1 MKRQLMTLVCLLVS
15 IVLTAATLTKDE
27 ARQKALLFLNER
39 GANVAA
45 ARGMQQVKLQ
55 LKDGV
60 VTDQLYVFNVG
71 QKEGFV
77 IVSGDD
83 CTGDVVLGY
92 ADKGEI
98 AAENMPVNLKAWLQ
112 GYADQIQW
120 MQKHGVTNDVA
131 ASRAMKASA
140 ARKPVSPLL
149 ATEWNQYAPY
159 NNNCPQRADWNGSA
173 YELTRTVTG
182 CVATAASQ
190 VMYFQANKYGLTS
203 TTLKKE
209 VPAYNLETCVIWDSE
224 NSAVTNTVAAKPVT
238 TIDWSTMTDSYPSTD
253 EANAAVAKLM
263 EYVGAGVE
271 TQYDIASKGGSGASS
286 WAVPDMLVGYFGY
299 DPDIKIVSRD
309 YMVYN
314 DWLDVIYKELTT
326 NGPVFISAQSLGGG
340 HAFVLDG
347 YSEADYFHVNW
358 GWGGMSNGFYKMSVL
373 NTAEQGAGGSASDD
387 GYNFD
392 QSVIVNV
399 SAVDDG
405 ISQTDDIRLTVT
417 KFESPTLSYVKYSST
432 DFGTINE
439 GTLYLGVGVD
449 YAYGNASGL
458 TAGFD
463 YGFALY
469 QGSTLLKVMNSGTKE
484 NYINGASS
492 WGTNYL
498 TFGKDLADGE
508 YKLVMVS
515 RKAGTG
521 TWLPCE
527 LSDKIYIKA
536 TVIGNNLTLENVG
549 TNLQPVLSATLEKS
563 GTAEVGQKLT
573 MIAKISNSG
582 NERFT
587 GRVTLYGKE
596 PGASDY
602 SALSARTVDVEEG
615 ATDTPVEFFFT
626 PDVAGDWSMLV
637 KSEDM
642 DGDDEEDALSSPVT
656 VTVAAAEAGTT
667 GTLTTT
673 ISGYGYDYDLVIEN
687 NVGVSYRYGF
697 YGSKLQGHIKLTNTS
712 ATDDHTSGVAVMIW
726 QYNGS
731 NYSYVTR
738 KIYATDIAR
747 NNGTQT
753 IDFEFDGLTVG
764 TSYLL
769 TFNYADASYTQFAQ
783 SNSFSNQYGV
793 TTYAADGT
801 ETMVAP
807 TATVTVPADAV
818 ALDISHIDGVTT
830 VTPNSNP
837 NTLYI
842 VGSSVPAGL
851 EGKNVVKDGVA
862 ETLTLTDG
870 YGFYSPVDFTAT
882 AATYTRTFTTGAN
895 GTDGWSTIVL
905 PFDVDAVKQ
914 GSNVIDWFHSG
925 SDTGKNFW
933 LKTFSSEDGSTVY
946 FDYADKL
953 EANTPYIIAVPGDK
967 WGAAWNLTGK
977 AITFEGSNVDVTT
990 GSSAI
995 SANNYKFVG
1004 TLGGE
1009 SVTDSYV
1016 LNASGNAFAKTT
1028 ATVEPFRAYFKSIKM
1043 AVGAVNQLS
1052 IGSEGGETT
1061 GIDSA
1066 SLMNDEIEDG
1076 GVYNL
1081 KGQRVAN
1088 PTKGLYIKSGKKVI
1102 IK

>member
-1 MKRQLMTLVCLLVS
+1 MK
-15 IVLTAATLTKDE
+15 
-27 ARQKALLFLNER
+27 
-39 GANVAA
+39 
-45 ARGMQQVKLQ
+45 
-55 LKDGV
+55 
-60 VTDQLYVFNVG
+60 
-71 QKEGFV
+71 
-77 IVSGDD
+77 
-83 CTGDVVLGY
+83 
-92 ADKGEI
+92 
-98 AAENMPVNLKAWLQ
+98 
-112 GYADQIQW
+112 
-120 MQKHGVTNDVA
+120 
-131 ASRAMKASA
+131 
-140 ARKPVSPLL
+140 
-149 ATEWNQYAPY
+149 
-159 NNNCPQRADWNGSA
+159 
-173 YELTRTVTG
+173 
-182 CVATAASQ
+182 
-190 VMYFQANKYGLTS
+190 
-203 TTLKKE
+203 
-209 VPAYNLETCVIWDSE
+209 
-224 NSAVTNTVAAKPVT
+224 
-238 TIDWSTMTDSYPSTD
+238 
-253 EANAAVAKLM
+253 
-263 EYVGAGVE
+263 
-271 TQYDIASKGGSGASS
+271 
-286 WAVPDMLVGYFGY
+286 
-299 DPDIKIVSRD
+299 
-309 YMVYN
+309 
-314 DWLDVIYKELTT
+314 
-326 NGPVFISAQSLGGG
+326 
-340 HAFVLDG
+340 
-347 YSEADYFHVNW
+347 
-358 GWGGMSNGFYKMSVL
+358 
-373 NTAEQGAGGSASDD
+373 
-387 GYNFD
+387 
-392 QSVIVNV
+392 
-399 SAVDDG
+399 
-405 ISQTDDIRLTVT
+405 
-417 KFESPTLSYVKYSST
+417 
-432 DFGTINE
+432 
-439 GTLYLGVGVD
+439 
-449 YAYGNASGL
+449 
-458 TAGFD
+458 
-463 YGFALY
+463 
-469 QGSTLLKVMNSGTKE
+469 SGTKE
-484 NYINGASS
+484 NYSNGASS

-536 TVIGNNLTLENVG
+536 TVSGNDLTLENVG

-642 DGDDEEDALSSPVT
+642 NGDDEEDALSSPVT

-673 ISGYGYDYDLVIEN
+673 ISGYGDDYDYDLVIEN

-731 NYSYVTR
+731 NYSYVTH

-747 NNGTQT
+747 DNGTQT

-769 TFNYADASYTQFAQ
+769 TFNYADASYTQFAL
-783 SNSFSNQYGV
+783 SCSFSNQYGV

-862 ETLTLTDG
+862 ETLALTDG

-905 PFDVDAVKQ
+905 PFDVSSVSVTVDDTDYP
-914 GSNVIDWFHSG
+914 IDWFHSNG
-925 SDTGKNFW
+925 EEDKNFW
-933 LKTFSSEDGSTVY
+933 IMK
-946 FDYADKL
+946 FDREENGDVFFTHVDAF
-953 EANTPYIIAVPGDK
+953 ASGQPYIIAVPGAD
-967 WGAAWNLTGK
+967 WGEDRDLTNLPIHFK
-977 AITFEGSNVDVTT
+977 AENVNIVPDFASSVVAQDFKMRGTIVKQTLTDVFMLNSEGTYFTKVS
-990 GSSAI
+990 
-995 SANNYKFVG
+995 
-1004 TLGGE
+1004 E
-1009 SVTDSYV
+1009 
-1016 LNASGNAFAKTT
+1016 
-1028 ATVEPFRAYFKSIKM
+1028 ATELSPFRAYFEQ
-1043 AVGAVNQLS
+1043 VT
-1052 IGSEGGETT
+1052 GSLLGSPLRIRTNDTAT
-1061 GIDSA
+1061 GIA
-1066 SLMNDEIEDG
+1066 SPKNPIQTDLTKAPWFNLDG
-1076 GVYNL
+1076 TRVSQPLKRGVYIH
-1081 KGQRVAN
+1081 GGR
-1088 PTKGLYIKSGKKVI
+1088 KVVVR
-1102 IK
+1102 